1 MGNAGTH
8 LPGADD
14 ANFAKW
20 RSRVDR
26 LSAARGLR
34 ARAGS
39 IFGAFLDLDHFD
51 SPYTRLYDDLGRRA
65 RFRQCLTLS
74 SSAASSGSA

>member
-1 MGNAGTH
+1 MGDAIAH
-8 LPGADD
+8 LAGADD
-14 ANFAKW
+14 ADLTKW
-20 RSRVDR
+20 RSRIDR

-34 ARAGS
+34 ARPGS
-39 IFGAFLDLDHFD
+39 IFGAFLNLDHFD
-51 SPYTRLYDDLGRRA
+51 SPYTRLYDDLGRHA